1 MYPDRLTRHSQGN
14 ASAVDIE
21 NSRHSLGNFSAVDV
35 ENPDL
40 KRFPDFARAKALDVV
55 LGPGDFVFIP
65 ARCWHYVRSLTASI
79 SLNFWF

>member
-1 MYPDRLTRHSQGN
+1 MYRMDSIISKGRHSQGN
-14 ASAVDIE
+14 
-21 NSRHSLGNFSAVDV
+21 FSAVAV
-35 ENPDL
+35 EDPDL
-40 KRFPDFARAKALDVV
+40 KRFPEFAKATAFDVI